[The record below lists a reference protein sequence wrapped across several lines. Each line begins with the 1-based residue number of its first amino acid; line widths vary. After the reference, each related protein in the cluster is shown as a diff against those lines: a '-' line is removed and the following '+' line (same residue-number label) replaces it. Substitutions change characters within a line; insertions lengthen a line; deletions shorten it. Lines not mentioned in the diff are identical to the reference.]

1 MSLTVEVFLFNPKNP
16 QTNKEVRG
24 FWNVTSVQQA
34 FRQYFSDSSITLFV
48 SVQNR
53 TLLNEL
59 KNSLDVSANE
69 RPDSYVNV
77 LCQYALSPN
86 YVKGNF
92 DLININGGMFVRC
105 FVTVPG
111 RDRRELKVYHVGFT
125 TCYIRNSDNTYDS
138 LHDLND
144 LSLYIATICSPKN
157 VPFVTVKGIGSR
169 MLDSIYATCVV
180 IQNFKSVR
188 LDALLYCMNPD
199 QLYTS
204 SQTQYGVG
212 ARGVKRKIEESITN
226 DSPITTRQEPP
237 TQQYS
242 NEVDVDMC
250 NLWLHDYYMSKGYQ
264 LVNTRIF
271 NESNE
276 LFEYEVDQSE
286 NKLKKKSS
294 GHKMYKFNTKALV
307 PMIKPIRN

>member
-1 MSLTVEVFLFNPKNP
+1 MSLTVEVYLFNPNNP
-16 QTNKEVRG
+16 QTNKELKG
-24 FWNVTSVQQA
+24 FWNVTSVTQS
-34 FRQYFSDSSITLFV
+34 FRKYFLEQSITIFV
-48 SVQNR
+48 SVHNR
-53 TLLNEL
+53 QFLKEL
-59 KNSLDVSANE
+59 KDSLDVQTNE

-77 LCQYALSPN
+77 LCQYTLSPD

-92 DLININGGMFVRC
+92 NLINNNGGMFIRC
-105 FVTVPG
+105 SVNVPIPNS
-111 RDRRELKVYHVGFT
+111 RKVKLYHVGFT

-138 LHDLND
+138 IRDLND

-157 VPFVTVKGIGSR
+157 IPFVTVKGIGSR
-169 MLDSIYATCVV
+169 MLDSIYETCVS

-204 SQTQYGVG
+204 STQTQY
-212 ARGVKRKIEESITN
+212 GVKRKIEDSTTN
-226 DSPITTRQEPP
+226 AAPSPIRQEPP

-242 NEVDVDMC
+242 NEVDVDTC

-264 LVNTRIF
+264 LVNTHIY

-276 LFEYEVDQSE
+276 LFEYEIDSSE
-286 NKLKKKSS
+286 NKLKKKTS

-307 PMIKPIRN
+307 PMIKHIRNVW